1 MLRMVSR
8 ITPKASW
15 PTSPVSASTLAY
27 LMRWPVFQRC
37 LIAAQHVEVMWL
49 TGRLAPDH
57 KTIAD
62 FREDNGPAIK
72 EGLRAIRRV
81 VPQDGPAGEEGPRR
95 RFPDASKS

>member
-1 MLRMVSR
+1 VANFAGISIHLGVFDAV
-8 ITPKASW
+8 ASF
-15 PTSPVSASTLAY
+15 SALSH
-27 LMRWPVFQRC
+27 R
-37 LIAAQHVEVMWL
+37 AQHVEVMWL